1 MFDAAVVGSP
11 NAATT
16 WSLRDLATGIVSTAA
31 VTLGSSGDGEAVVAG
46 HAVPVALANRRRRAR
61 AILGAGNGD
70 QRVVAPMPGK
80 VVKVLVAVGDSVE
93 ARQGLVVVEAM
104 KMENE
109 LTVSRAGTVAK
120 IEVTEGTSVEAGRL
134 LIVVSCRPV
143 IAAAAALLGRR
154 ASVGRSR
161 CQAAAALRGRC
172 RTARASAETG
182 QRDCRGRAAT
192 ALEGAVADEQRD
204 RRWRTG

>member
-1 MFDAAVVGSP
+1 MSVSRFEVVVGGRVHSVHVEPADGPTRVRVRIDDGDVIVVDAAVVGSP

-16 WSLRDLATGIVSTAA
+16 WSIRDVATGIVSTAA
-31 VTLGSSGDGEAVVAG
+31 VTLGSSGDGETVVAG

-93 ARQGLVVVEAM
+93 ARQGLIVVEAM

-120 IEVTEGTSVEAGRL
+120 IEVTEGTLVEAGRL
-134 LIVVSCRPV
+134 LIVVS
-143 IAAAAALLGRR
+143 
-154 ASVGRSR
+154 
-161 CQAAAALRGRC
+161 
-172 RTARASAETG
+172 
-182 QRDCRGRAAT
+182 
-192 ALEGAVADEQRD
+192 
-204 RRWRTG
+204 

>member
-1 MFDAAVVGSP
+1 MSVSRFEVVVGGRVHSVHVEPADGPMRVRVRIDDGDVIVIDAAVVGSP

-16 WSLRDLATGIVSTAA
+16 WSIRDVATGIVSTAA
-31 VTLGSSGDGEAVVAG
+31 VTLGSSGDGETVVAG

-134 LIVVSCRPV
+134 LIVVS
-143 IAAAAALLGRR
+143 
-154 ASVGRSR
+154 
-161 CQAAAALRGRC
+161 
-172 RTARASAETG
+172 
-182 QRDCRGRAAT
+182 
-192 ALEGAVADEQRD
+192 
-204 RRWRTG
+204 

>member
-1 MFDAAVVGSP
+1 MSVSRFEIVVAGRVHTVHVEPAEGPPSIRVRIDDGDAIVIDAAVVGSP

-16 WSLRDLATGIVSTAA
+16 WSIRDVATGIVSTAA

-61 AILGAGNGD
+61 ASLGAGNGD

-109 LTVSRAGTVAK
+109 LTVSRAGIVAK

-134 LIVVSCRPV
+134 LIVVS
-143 IAAAAALLGRR
+143 
-154 ASVGRSR
+154 
-161 CQAAAALRGRC
+161 
-172 RTARASAETG
+172 
-182 QRDCRGRAAT
+182 
-192 ALEGAVADEQRD
+192 
-204 RRWRTG
+204 

>member
-1 MFDAAVVGSP
+1 MSVSRFEVVVGGRVHSVHVEPADGPTRVRVRIDDGDVIVVDAAVVGSP

-16 WSLRDLATGIVSTAA
+16 WSIRDVATGIVSTAA
-31 VTLGSSGDGEAVVAG
+31 VTLGSSGDGETVVAG

-93 ARQGLVVVEAM
+93 ARQGLIVVEAM

-134 LIVVSCRPV
+134 LIVVS
-143 IAAAAALLGRR
+143 
-154 ASVGRSR
+154 
-161 CQAAAALRGRC
+161 
-172 RTARASAETG
+172 
-182 QRDCRGRAAT
+182 
-192 ALEGAVADEQRD
+192 
-204 RRWRTG
+204 